1 MSRESY
7 RSEPQAERMTCCH
20 GPSLGNRNRSH
31 TAILQCDIDAVKQ
44 ESEGAGF
51 NFLHSWNLR
60 CGVASLASMSKLG

>member
-7 RSEPQAERMTCCH
+7 RSEPQAERMTLLSW
-20 GPSLGNRNRSH
+20 SLAWKQESQLYCN

-51 NFLHSWNLR
+51 NF
-60 CGVASLASMSKLG
+60 